1 MIDIRCPSETNGV
14 RPPTQGA
21 LWFQESKTTGLE
33 QAFGE
38 DRFAQFEKRDL
49 HMKSDAKTL
58 QTVQSALEFEM
69 VSLTFHHSRVLL
81 KTLLKLL

>member
-1 MIDIRCPSETNGV
+1 
-14 RPPTQGA
+14 
-21 LWFQESKTTGLE
+21 
-33 QAFGE
+33 
-38 DRFAQFEKRDL
+38 
-49 HMKSDAKTL
+49 MKSDAKTL